1 MARRKLAATFP
12 SCARCGATAR
22 SSSAQFC
29 RTCGDKLS
37 RRVGNLTDWQRHA
50 PAKGKVVSMKQ
61 HVLSCPECGEPM
73 RYAFRKVCR
82 QCGANL
88 VMMPQRFHWNHMR
101 VFVQGPRATLYTFTS
116 LVIYLAFAFAV
127 LIAVRVVMNALK

>member
-1 MARRKLAATFP
+1 VRAAALPHVPLAPSFVALAATNFP
-12 SCARCGATAR
+12 GEW
-22 SSSAQFC
+22 
-29 RTCGDKLS
+29 
-37 RRVGNLTDWQRHA
+37 GNLTDWQRHA